1 MWHSKNL
8 DILQYEIILGTYFT
22 IYLYISV
29 WLFLLCKM
37 NELQHKNH
45 QQKDLC
51 TQWILRLA
59 SAVRM
64 KKIWV
69 LTATHWVHSED
80 WSDWV
85 DAQAD
90 LSLHWAHRSFC
101 WFCHASAQMVSMNT
115 CGEGSTI
122 SSFANGDKLY
132 PIILNYALLKHLT
145 CQDCF
150 IWIRLTMTNVNIT
163 RSQFLNELNFEEWK

>member
-1 MWHSKNL
+1 MTKCDENQSKNL
-8 DILQYEIILGTYFT
+8 DILHYEIILGTYFT
-22 IYLYISV
+22 ILLYISV
-29 WLFLLCKM
+29 WLFLLRKM

-51 TQWILRLA
+51 THWILRLA
-59 SAVRM
+59 WAVSM

-69 LTATHWVHSED
+69 LTTTHWAHSEHL
-80 WSDWV
+80 SDWV

-90 LSLHWAHRSFC
+90 PNLHWAHRSFC

-122 SSFANGDKLY
+122 SSFANRNKLY
-132 PIILNYALLKHLT
+132 PIILNNALLKHLT
-145 CQDCF
+145 CQDFFKVAKYLC
-150 IWIRLTMTNVNIT
+150 
-163 RSQFLNELNFEEWK
+163 